1 MAFQNLGRQLV
12 FPVKFSDPNFFDF
25 QFHWENGFRVRVFT
39 YTKNPSQKITH
50 EPRARGRRRGGGAA
64 RAGPWARFA
73 AAAGPR
79 LRG

>member
-1 MAFQNLGRQLV
+1 MAFQNLVRHLV
-12 FPVKFSDPNFFDF
+12 FPVKFSGPKLSDF

-39 YTKNPSQKITH
+39 YTKNPNQKITPR
-50 EPRARGRRRGGGAA
+50 PRARGRRRGGAA

-73 AAAGPR
+73 AVAGPR